1 MAGRFQ
7 NFHRPENAISK
18 ADEFMKVGKNYSFFI
33 EGYFAGFAMFDDNA
47 SYSDY
52 IFKKKADPS
61 L

>member
-33 EGYFAGFAMFDDNA
+33 EGYFAGFAMFDNYDHFQTTYLRNKPVPL
-47 SYSDY
+47 
-52 IFKKKADPS
+52 F
-61 L
+61 